1 MSGNSLIRK
10 KNERAHDHLQNEVSN
25 TPNFD
30 KDKDST
36 TLRVSMD
43 AAEVVKDLKYSVRY
57 KSDMQA
63 VDEIIRIY
71 KKYKHLEEQD

>member
-10 KNERAHDHLQNEVSN
+10 KKERVHEHLQNQVSD

-30 KDKDST
+30 KEKDT
-36 TLRVSMD
+36 TTVRVSVE
-43 AAEVVKDLKYSVRY
+43 ANEVIKDLKYSVRY
-57 KSDMQA
+57 TSDMQA